1 MIWVSNL
8 SGAFAEPR
16 TTSSVQIRTEFLQDG
31 MTAVRKV
38 LLKPGWMLNHRCRAN
53 EKQEETDNVCLEHQ
67 AMVVAHGING
77 PKPSQTDTD
86 AHS

>member
-31 MTAVRKV
+31 TTAVR
-38 LLKPGWMLNHRCRAN
+38 LLNHRCRAN

-67 AMVVAHGING
+67 AMVVAHGIKG